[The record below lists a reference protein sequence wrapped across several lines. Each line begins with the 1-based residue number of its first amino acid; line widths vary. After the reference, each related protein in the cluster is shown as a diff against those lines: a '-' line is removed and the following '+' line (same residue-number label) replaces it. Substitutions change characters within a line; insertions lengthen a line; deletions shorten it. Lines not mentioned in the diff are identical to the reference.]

1 MVTVNPHL
9 LIFFQYVITALEGD
23 IEYEVQICAGTKI
36 LSNSQMIR
44 LGNMSEK
51 VTVYLPKKSC
61 DDNRSVVQ
69 ELSAGMIG
77 GAICAVLFLLLA
89 IIGFIVWR

>member
-1 MVTVNPHL
+1 MDY
-9 LIFFQYVITALEGD
+9 Q
-23 IEYEVQICAGTKI
+23 VQVCAGTKS

-44 LGNMSEK
+44 FGDESAK
-51 VTVYLPKKSC
+51 VTVYLPMKSC
-61 DDNRSVVQ
+61 DDNRRVGQ

-77 GAICAVLFLLLA
+77 GAICAVLFLMLA

>member
-1 MVTVNPHL
+1 
-9 LIFFQYVITALEGD
+9 
-23 IEYEVQICAGTKI
+23 
-36 LSNSQMIR
+36 MIR